1 MKLFFPTLSVLSLA
15 ICGLARAQDEGGQ
28 LSAPPD
34 EIITDFGIEEYLA
47 VPKFSVSVGAR
58 MLSGAKSSFTGRGFV
73 SSYQP
78 SADITTPNIRR
89 IYHDGNVFADNPD
102 YTYLVNNNDGSQT
115 PHGVRAS
122 PDGFTNS
129 WTFLDSR
136 QIRDDGNLDFH
147 SYAADVDDSGSHAKN
162 PKAGG
167 GIDITFTRDMGKLGK
182 KMEWGLLFGTSV
194 TDIKARTSDTL
205 HATVTTLT
213 DTYAVNLYDQTGLPN
228 PTYTA
233 PSFKTV
239 PRTDDTGAPVYDV
252 TGTQILDYVET
263 TIYLSNTPINRTTT
277 VTSGTVFNK
286 WDLKGAYFTFRLGPQ
301 LTYLFNEHLKATIS
315 AGVALVYAGTQ
326 YSVEQTYQPETSD
339 AVISTDTSDETKFLP
354 GYFVDAQLQYDV
366 TERTGFY
373 AGIAYQDNGSYTQSA
388 VLEDQYTGSHADY
401 KALVNLSGLS
411 GFKMGMTF
419 KF

>member
-1 MKLFFPTLSVLSLA
+1 
-15 ICGLARAQDEGGQ
+15 
-28 LSAPPD
+28 
-34 EIITDFGIEEYLA
+34 
-47 VPKFSVSVGAR
+47 
-58 MLSGAKSSFTGRGFV
+58 
-73 SSYQP
+73 
-78 SADITTPNIRR
+78 
-89 IYHDGNVFADNPD
+89 
-102 YTYLVNNNDGSQT
+102 
-115 PHGVRAS
+115 
-122 PDGFTNS
+122 
-129 WTFLDSR
+129 
-136 QIRDDGNLDFH
+136 
-147 SYAADVDDSGSHAKN
+147 
-162 PKAGG
+162 
-167 GIDITFTRDMGKLGK
+167 
-182 KMEWGLLFGTSV
+182 
-194 TDIKARTSDTL
+194 
-205 HATVTTLT
+205 
-213 DTYAVNLYDQTGLPN
+213 
-228 PTYTA
+228 
-233 PSFKTV
+233 
-239 PRTDDTGAPVYDV
+239 V